1 MKTAPVASDILR
13 HAEQLG
19 WSVTEA
25 RAGEIAAGVKAAYD
39 HLARAAAKLDFDVDT
54 LSLFAARDACRD
66 APDGANTVNPA
77 NPAAARKAAPTKGF
91 TPPAITAR
99 HPLHVTLTQ
108 AARALRERSVSSVE
122 LTQAAIA
129 AAKALQPRLN
139 AFVRIDEESAL
150 ATARACDA
158 DLKKGR
164 LRGPL
169 HGVPLAHKDMYY
181 RKGQVATC
189 GSKIRGDWIA
199 STTASALERLDAAG
213 AVQIGNLNMTEFAYG
228 PTGQNAFLGDARN
241 PWNTDY
247 ITGGSSS
254 GSGVS
259 VAARIVY
266 GALGSDTGGSVRM
279 PASICGVTGMKTTFG
294 LVSRAGAMPLS
305 QYLDTVGPLTRTVA
319 DNALML
325 SVIAGHDARDP
336 ATVPGAVPDYMAHL
350 TQPVKGLRVGIP
362 KGYFDAMV
370 EPAVAERMA
379 AAFEVYRKLGCEMV
393 EVAMPDLDAVNA
405 AGFLLTWGD
414 VIGIHG
420 EWMRT
425 RPDDYTPQ
433 TRGRIQMTL
442 GATVQGVAD
451 AQRVRGP
458 MLREFCASVFTKCDA
473 LLAPVLSFEV
483 PKLSDVDVSGG
494 ANMMRILNEITRLMR
509 PVNVLGLPAL
519 SVPAGFTTN
528 GLPCGFQLIGRPF
541 AEGRL
546 YQLGHA
552 YETATNFTAQVPGVC
567 AG

>member
-1 MKTAPVASDILR
+1 MKTAPNAADILR

-25 RAGEIAAGVKAAYD
+25 RAGEIAAGVKPTYE

-54 LSLFAARDACRD
+54 LSLFAAREACRE
-66 APDGANTVNPA
+66 
-77 NPAAARKAAPTKGF
+77 PAAPESRKAAATKASPTKAF
-91 TPPAITAR
+91 APPAITAR

-129 AAKALQPRLN
+129 AAKALQPQVN
-139 AFVRIDEESAL
+139 AFVRIDEEAAL

-158 DLKKGR
+158 ELKKGK

-181 RKGQVATC
+181 RQGQVATC
-189 GSKIRGDWIA
+189 GSKIRKDWA
-199 STTASALERLDAAG
+199 APVTASVLEKLDAAG

-228 PTGQNAFLGDARN
+228 PTGQNAFLGDAKN

-336 ATVPGAVPDYMAHL
+336 ATVAGNVPDYMAQL
-350 TQPVKGLRVGIP
+350 TRPVKGLRVGVP
-362 KGYFDAMV
+362 KGYFDAML

-379 AAFEVYRKLGCEMV
+379 AAFEVYRKLGCEIV
-393 EVAMPDLDAVNA
+393 EVTMPDLDAVNA

-425 RPDDYTPQ
+425 RPDDYTAQ

-458 MLREFCASVFTKCDA
+458 MLREFCAAVFDKCDA

-519 SVPAGFTTN
+519 SIPAGFSAN
-528 GLPCGFQLIGRPF
+528 GMPCGFQLIGRPF
-541 AEGRL
+541 SEARL

-552 YETATNFTAQVPGVC
+552 YELATGFTERVPAVHST
-567 AG
+567 